1 MFKIRP
7 QNRILVPLR
16 GEKCS
21 RYAHRTG
28 SWYLLGVKDVQ
39 DTPTEQDLGT
49 SWGLK
54 MFKIRPQNRMRVP
67 LGGEKCSRYAHRTGS
82 WYLLEVKNVQDTP
95 TEQDLGTS

>member
-28 SWYLLGVKDVQ
+28 SWYLLEVKDVQ
-39 DTPTEQDLGT
+39 DTP
-49 SWGLK
+49 
-54 MFKIRPQNRMRVP
+54 N
-67 LGGEKCSRYAHRTGS
+67 RTGS
-82 WYLLEVKNVQDTP
+82 WYLLEVKDVQDTPNRTGSWYLLGVKNVQDTP